1 MVLKQQARLGAYWLV
16 GSQVVNMVTAFLL
29 AVFLARILE
38 IYQFGL
44 MTLSTVVFFIGTLVT
59 TAAFRE
65 TLIVRQDLG
74 RDTIS
79 ALFWLSLGL
88 SVVVA
93 GGCALAAAPVARILG
108 TPEFETLM
116 WVVAGSILAN
126 GIGGIPGAI
135 RVVRRDFARIGM
147 QTGVLSLA
155 LAPVTVVMALQ
166 GYGALSAVM
175 TAFIYHCIT
184 CVLNWYCAG
193 WTPLWRVSPRAI
205 GAARSTLLV
214 MCGQQGL
221 DVANSQ
227 IDRGIIGSL
236 LGPHA
241 LGLYSIGRRLND
253 LMMDAII
260 GPSVSVTMPLIASI
274 QGNVERLRSAYVQT
288 LSLAMIMAVPMN
300 LGLLAVG
307 DLAIRVLF
315 GEKWLDA
322 APVMYAFVFMGILG
336 AISGVQRSVVQG
348 GGRPDMWFRIQVVH
362 TIANMAAIVAAASF
376 GIFAIACAMLLR
388 AVLLSPLAFIAAGK
402 MTGVGRRQ
410 HLAIMRAP
418 GEAGLAML
426 VAVLLVRAMLPA
438 GLAPVLSLAILVT
451 LGAAVYAGALA
462 LIARSE
468 FLHALSLV
476 MPKSL
481 TMKLHSLRGGTS

>member
-65 TLIVRQDLG
+65 TLIVRQDLD
-74 RDTIS
+74 RDTVS

-88 SVVVA
+88 SVVIA
-93 GGCALAAAPVARILG
+93 SACALAAAPAARILDA
-108 TPEFETLM
+108 PEFETLM

-126 GIGGIPGAI
+126 GVGGVPGAI
-135 RVVRRDFARIGM
+135 RIVKRDFARIGM
-147 QTGVLSLA
+147 QTGALSLA
-155 LAPVTVVMALQ
+155 LAPVTVVMALR

-184 CVLNWYCAG
+184 CGLNWYCAG
-193 WTPLWRVSPRAI
+193 WTPRWRAPWRAI
-205 GAARSTLLV
+205 RPARSTLLV
-214 MCGQQGL
+214 MLGQQGL

-227 IDRGIIGSL
+227 VDRGIIGSL

-253 LMMDAII
+253 LMTDAII
-260 GPSVSVTMPLIASI
+260 GPSVSVTTPLIASI

-315 GEKWLDA
+315 GDKWLDA
-322 APVMYAFVFMGILG
+322 TPVMYAFVFMGMLG

-348 GGRPDMWFRIQVVH
+348 GGRPGVWFRIQMVH
-362 TIANMAAIVAAASF
+362 TIANMAVIVAAASF
-376 GIFAIACAMLLR
+376 GIVAIACAMLLR
-388 AVLLSPLAFIAAGK
+388 AVLLSPLAFIAAGE
-402 MTGVGRRQ
+402 MTGVGRRE
-410 HLAIMRAP
+410 HLGIMRAP
-418 GEAGLAML
+418 IESGVAML
-426 VAVLLVRAMLPA
+426 VAVLLVRMALPHDF
-438 GLAPVLSLAILVT
+438 APALSLAILVT
-451 LGAAVYAGALA
+451 VGAAAYVGALA
-462 LIARSE
+462 LIARSD
-468 FLHALSLV
+468 FMHALSLV

-481 TMKLHSLRGGTS
+481 TMKLHSLSKAGP

>member
-74 RDTIS
+74 RDTVS
-79 ALFWLSLGL
+79 VLFWLSLGL

-93 GGCALAAAPVARILG
+93 AGCALAAAPAARLLD
-108 TPEFETLM
+108 TPEFEMLM

-126 GIGGIPGAI
+126 GIGGVPGAI
-135 RVVRRDFARIGM
+135 RIVKRDFARIGM

-166 GYGALSAVM
+166 GYGALSAIM

-214 MCGQQGL
+214 MLGQQGL

-253 LMMDAII
+253 LMTDAII
-260 GPSVSVTMPLIASI
+260 GPSVSVTTPLIASI

-300 LGLLAVG
+300 LGLLGVG

-322 APVMYAFVFMGILG
+322 APVMYAFVFMGMLG

-348 GGRPDMWFRIQVVH
+348 GGRPDVWFRIQVVH
-362 TIANMAAIVAAASF
+362 TVANMAVIVAAASF
-376 GIFAIACAMLLR
+376 GIVAIACAMLLR
-388 AVLLSPLAFIAAGK
+388 AVLLSPLAFIAAGQ
-402 MTGVGRRQ
+402 MTGVDRRE
-410 HLAIMRAP
+410 HLRIMRAP
-418 GEAGLAML
+418 IEAGIAML
-426 VAVLLVRAMLPA
+426 LAVLLVRAVLPA
-438 GLAPVLSLAILVT
+438 GFAPVLSLAVLVSV
-451 LGAAVYAGALA
+451 GAAVYVGALA

-476 MPKSL
+476 MPKRL
-481 TMKLHSLRGGTS
+481 TVKLHSLRGGAP

>member
-65 TLIVRQDLG
+65 TLIVRQDLDD
-74 RDTIS
+74 DTIS
-79 ALFWLSLGL
+79 ALFWASLGL
-88 SVVVA
+88 SVIVA
-93 GGCALAAAPVARILG
+93 AGCALAAGPVSRIFDA
-108 TPEFETLM
+108 PEFATLM
-116 WVVAGSILAN
+116 RVVAGSILAN
-126 GIGGIPGAI
+126 GLGGVPGAI
-135 RVVRRDFARIGM
+135 RVVKRDFARIGM
-147 QTGVLSLA
+147 QTAVLSLA
-155 LAPVTVVMALQ
+155 LAPVTIVMALR

-175 TAFIYHCIT
+175 AAFIYHCVT
-184 CVLNWYCAG
+184 CGLNWYCAG
-193 WTPLWRVSPRAI
+193 WAPRWRVSPRAMKP
-205 GAARSTLLV
+205 ARGTLLV
-214 MCGQQGL
+214 MMGQQGL

-227 IDRGIIGSL
+227 VDRGVIGSF

-253 LMMDAII
+253 LMADAII

-274 QGNVERLRSAYVQT
+274 QGEVGRLRSAYVQT
-288 LSLAMIMAVPMN
+288 LSLAMIMSVPMN

-315 GEKWLDA
+315 GDKWLDA
-322 APVMYAFVFMGILG
+322 APVMYAFVFMGVLG
-336 AISGVQRSVVQG
+336 AVSGVQRSVVQG
-348 GGRPDMWFRIQVVH
+348 GGRPDVWFRIQVVH
-362 TIANMAAIVAAASF
+362 TAANMAAIAAAMAF
-376 GIFAIACAMLLR
+376 GIVAIACAMLLR

-402 MTGVGRRQ
+402 MTGVGRRE

-418 GEAGLAML
+418 AEAGFAML

-438 GLAPVLSLAILVT
+438 GFAPVLSLALLVT
-451 LGAAVYAGALA
+451 LGAAVYAVALA

-476 MPKSL
+476 MPKRL
-481 TMKLHSLRGGTS
+481 TMKLLSLRNG